1 MEASQL
7 QMVLEGHHHEVTSCS
22 FSFDG
27 RIIVSSSLDTRALLW
42 DAETGE
48 FTYLAARGRQ
58 GFWVLSTVFIGL
70 RGHGQS
76 TYR

>member
-1 MEASQL
+1 MEASRL

-42 DAETGE
+42 DAETGK
-48 FTYLAARGRQ
+48 FTNVAARSTQ
-58 GFWVLSTVFIGL
+58 GFWVLSPVFIGL
-70 RGHGQS
+70 RVHDQS